1 MALFSWCILSAGLWF
16 CCGIKRQERM
26 AEFIQGASHVIII
39 GLVIVVVLAAGYVWA
54 WIGELARRFSNWLN
68 K

>member
-1 MALFSWCILSAGLWF
+1 
-16 CCGIKRQERM
+16 M
-26 AEFIQGASHVIII
+26 AEFIQGASHVIVI

-54 WIGELARRFSNWLN
+54 WIEELANRFGDWLN